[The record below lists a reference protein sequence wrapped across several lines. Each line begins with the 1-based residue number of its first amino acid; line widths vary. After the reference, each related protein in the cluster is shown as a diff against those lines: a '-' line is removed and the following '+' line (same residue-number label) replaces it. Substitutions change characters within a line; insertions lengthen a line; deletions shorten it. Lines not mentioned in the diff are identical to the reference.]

1 LSSSRKAK
9 RRIKKNISIKSGN
22 SSSQL
27 KIYKRREPMRRATIR
42 ASSMKMSQKL
52 RGSIKPS
59 FSKAMKVGS
68 KRRNNWSLTLK
79 NC

>member
-1 LSSSRKAK
+1 
-9 RRIKKNISIKSGN
+9 
-22 SSSQL
+22 
-27 KIYKRREPMRRATIR
+27 MRRATIR